1 MMRCLFLFRSAN
13 RVPVVAEDDVDE
25 EGKLLH
31 EEDDDR
37 TVDSNETSSEPQ
49 ETQLTSF
56 DVNNTDGILKK
67 EPSSH
72 CGSVVSVETVS
83 FFGGIIG

>member
-1 MMRCLFLFRSAN
+1 M
-13 RVPVVAEDDVDE
+13 
-25 EGKLLH
+25 
-31 EEDDDR
+31 
-37 TVDSNETSSEPQ
+37 DSNETSSEPQ

-67 EPSSH
+67 KPSSH

-83 FFGGIIG
+83 FFVEVSWCRIDSYEVTSEPQEIQLTSLT